1 MVYDSNEALSSLTPK
16 IQKLL
21 PNSLKGE
28 TSLAVFRKKK
38 SRCGQQ
44 TNACANFMRNI

>member
-28 TSLAVFRKKK
+28 TSLAVFKNKIK
-38 SRCGQQ
+38 TWT
-44 TNACANFMRNI
+44 TNQCLC